1 MGPNK
6 RKSAPW
12 FTYRLPSRYFFRFFA
27 LPAVNHCGTGFGGA
41 EADTGGDYTQM
52 ARHPLDPSSY
62 DRTRPVYAYP
72 DVAKYKGTGDSN
84 RAENWEKAPR

>member
-1 MGPNK
+1 MAGHL
-6 RKSAPW
+6 RVVA
-12 FTYRLPSRYFFRFFA
+12 
-27 LPAVNHCGTGFGGA
+27 AVTVHHMRQEPYPIIRGA